1 MIFNVLILLI
11 FCKNMESSYDIIK
24 TRLKTILQSERTIEF
39 LNKLTDFGISLNN
52 SPQINNKFI
61 KEVFQGEGIEI
72 ENKHN
77 RKKINKIII
86 DNKKILLRTT
96 SLSNKFII
104 RYEIQDQIDFSNLK
118 NEINNDLNNFD
129 YLFLIRTEE
138 DYNEELDELK
148 VCYNYYLFPSKYFRI
163 KENFPLLNKTSF
175 SGERWLLKNFKE
187 FYFKYDLENL
197 ISFNICLPYISY

>member
-1 MIFNVLILLI
+1 MG
-11 FCKNMESSYDIIK
+11 SSYYTIK

-39 LNKLTDFGISLNN
+39 LNKLTDFDISLNN
-52 SPQINNKFI
+52 SPQIINKFI

-96 SLSNKFII
+96 SLSNEFII
-104 RYEIQDQIDFSNLK
+104 KYEIQDQIDFSNLK

-175 SGERWLLKNFKE
+175 GGERWLLKNFKE
-187 FYFKYDLENL
+187 LYFKYDLENL
-197 ISFNICLPYISY
+197 ISFNICLSYISY

>member
-1 MIFNVLILLI
+1 MG
-11 FCKNMESSYDIIK
+11 SSYDTIK
-24 TRLKTILQSERTIEF
+24 ERLKTILQSERTIEF

-52 SPQINNKFI
+52 SPQIINKFI

-96 SLSNKFII
+96 SLSNKYII
-104 RYEIQDQIDFSNLK
+104 KYEIQDQIDFSNLK
-118 NEINNDLNNFD
+118 NEINNDLNNID

-163 KENFPLLNKTSF
+163 KGKFPLLNKTSF
-175 SGERWLLKNFKE
+175 GDERWLLKNFKE
-187 FYFKYDLENL
+187 FYFEYDLENL
-197 ISFNICLPYISY
+197 ISSNICLSYISY

>member
-1 MIFNVLILLI
+1 
-11 FCKNMESSYDIIK
+11 MESSYDTIK
-24 TRLKTILQSERTIEF
+24 ERLKTILQSERTIEF
-39 LNKLTDFGISLNN
+39 LNKLTDFGISLGN

-77 RKKINKIII
+77 RKKINNNIIV
-86 DNKKILLRTT
+86 DNKKFLLRTT
-96 SLSNKFII
+96 SISNKII
-104 RYEIQDQIDFSNLK
+104 NFKHLKYEKQDQIDFSNLK
-118 NEINNDLNNFD
+118 NKINIDLNNFD

-163 KENFPLLNKTSF
+163 KENFPFLNKTSF
-175 SGERWLLKNFKE
+175 GGERWLLKNFKE
-187 FYFKYDLENL
+187 FCFKYDLESL
-197 ISFNICLPYISY
+197 ISFNICCPYISY